1 MINEKVH
8 ERIKKLRK
16 LMTDNQIRFYL
27 IPTSDFHQT
36 EAVGSYFKAREYM
49 SGFTGLWGNAALI
62 FPKGARRKRHR

>member
-36 EAVGSYFKAREYM
+36 EVVGSYFKPESICRD
-49 SGFTGLWGNAALI
+49 LPVRKAL
-62 FPKGARRKRHR
+62 F